1 MSSEL
6 ITSPKA
12 FCFVL
17 MPFDDAFDDV
27 YQIGIKEAA
36 TRAGAYCERVD
47 EQIFHESILERIYNQ
62 IAKADI
68 VVADMTNRN
77 ANVFYE
83 VGYAHA
89 LGKRTILLTRAA
101 DDIPFDLKHF
111 PHIVYGKSIAG
122 LRDDLTGHIEWCV
135 KNPPAITGSNAVT
148 IDLFLGNENL
158 AKGNVIFYYR
168 PDKAPGPE
176 ITIHNASSQ
185 VMEQGTFKLA
195 VITGPKHGYIR
206 GTEIKSTPLPDG
218 RYLHMLP
225 DFETLFPQQHT
236 SCKFTLGNSIEGESV
251 VLRIYTKA
259 GTRDFNLA
267 LLPIHHERQKD

>member
-17 MPFDDAFDDV
+17 MPFENAFDDV

-36 TRAGAYCERVD
+36 TKAGAYCERVD
-47 EQIFHESILERIYNQ
+47 EQIFHDSILERIYNQ

-68 VVADMTNRN
+68 VVADMTGRN

-89 LGKRTILLTRAA
+89 LGKRTILLTRTA

-111 PHIVYGKSIAG
+111 PHIVYGNSITG
-122 LRDDLTGHIEWCV
+122 LRDELRVRIEWCV
-135 KNPPAITGSNAVT
+135 KNPPAIIGSNAVA
-148 IDLFLGNENL
+148 IDLFLGNKNL
-158 AKGNVIFYYR
+158 ANGDVIYDYR
-168 PDKAPGPE
+168 PDKACAPE

-195 VITGPKHGYIR
+195 VITGPKHFYIR
-206 GTEIKSTPLPDG
+206 GTGIKSTPLPDG

-236 SCKFTLGNSIEGESV
+236 SCIFSLGKSIEGESV

-267 LLPIHHERQKD
+267 ILPMHYERQKD